1 VKVTHYVEQL
11 REHGTALADAAE
23 KAGLDATIP
32 TTPDWTVRDLVGHT
46 SGIHRWAVEYV
57 RGRTDPPADSH
68 LAEPPADAE
77 LLDWFRTG
85 HEDLAVAIEKAP
97 ADLDCWTFLPA
108 PSPLAFWARRQAHE
122 TAIHR
127 IDAESAAGTTSSVDA
142 DFAVDGIDELLLGFY
157 GRPKGRLVTDPPRTL
172 GVQVTDG
179 KPGDEWQITIGP
191 TGRTVERGI
200 SRGDCVISGPADAV
214 YRVLWNRAD
223 PSTVGVS
230 GNAKV
235 FELWRAKAR
244 ITWR

>member
-1 VKVTHYVEQL
+1 MKVPQYLTQL
-11 REHGTALADAAE
+11 REHGVALAAAAE
-23 KAGLDATIP
+23 QAGLDADVP

-46 SGIHRWAVEYV
+46 GGIHRWALEFV
-57 RGRTDPPADSH
+57 RGRTNPPDDNS
-68 LAEPPADAE
+68 LAEPPADGE
-77 LLDWFRTG
+77 LLDWFREG
-85 HEDLAVAIEKAP
+85 HENLVVAIQRAP

-127 IDAESAAGTTSSVDA
+127 VDAESAPGMTSSFDPT
-142 DFAVDGIDELLLGFY
+142 FAIDGIDELLLGFY

-172 GVQVTDG
+172 GIQVTDG

-191 TGRTVERGI
+191 TGRAVERGI
-200 SRGDCVISGPADAV
+200 SRGDCVVSGPADAV

-223 PSTVGVS
+223 PSTVELS

-235 FELWRAKAR
+235 FELWQTKAR
-244 ITWR
+244 VRWR